1 MLISTRQ
8 TTEIRSLLEQKL
20 IRQVTSTRVGTKQEN
35 QGKVLLSKSKRL
47 AIQDNQSK
55 TLLSKKKACGSR

>member
-55 TLLSKKKACGSR
+55 TLIKARRF